1 MNNKNSQAHLTS
13 VIISHFNHFGNKP
26 EGWNDTQGPT
36 VTEVVTGGEV
46 AFMLKYRGIT
56 GKADDLNSYGG
67 YGFGSV
73 KEADTP
79 FGLWTVLV
87 IHG

>member
-1 MNNKNSQAHLTS
+1 MKKTLLPVVAIVCIVVAIVCVHNCR
-13 VIISHFNHFGNKP
+13 NKP
-26 EGWNDTQGPT
+26 DTQGPT
-36 VTEVVTGGEV
+36 VTEVVTGDEV
-46 AFMLKYRGIT
+46 AFKLKYRGIT